1 MTKLAGVAANFT
13 RDLEQNYALI
23 ESLVQQAR
31 AEGVDFM
38 VLPEAAIG
46 GYLSSLGNHG
56 DTAKTTSKSLP
67 PAIRLDGPEIARIQ
81 EIVGDLLIAIGF
93 CELDDDGETRY
104 NAAAVLDGKNVYGT
118 YRKVH
123 QPLGEGMSYSPG
135 SGYDVFDTPVGRVG
149 LQICYDKAFPEA
161 ARIMALKGA
170 QIIAS
175 LSAWPAARTA
185 TAENLQDD
193 RWTYRFNLFDAARAL
208 DNQVFWIASNQSGTF
223 GSLRYVGNA
232 KVVDSRWKHLGDNT
246 SRQWN
251 GGSGRRCRCPRS
263 ARCVA
268 ACSTSATAG
277 PTCTASSPTPMLT
290 VRANGRSWL
299 MPEMTF
305 DVRWPDGRVQRCY
318 SPSLVMHDHLTAGSN
333 YTVEEFVDKSRRA
346 LHEASERVRA
356 KFGFACTSAAWTT
369 EEITSAASEFPPMA
383 TIRVVAMQPGLD
395 AS

>member
-1 MTKLAGVAANFT
+1 MTKLAAVAANFT
-13 RDLEQNYALI
+13 RDLGQNYALI
-23 ESLVQQAR
+23 ESLAQQAR
-31 AEGVDFM
+31 EQGVDFL

-56 DTAKTTSKSLP
+56 DTVKSTSKSLP

-81 EIVGDLLIAIGF
+81 ELVGDLLIAIGF

-104 NAAAVLDGKNVYGT
+104 NAAAVLDGHRIYGT

-123 QPLGEGMSYSPG
+123 QPLGEGMSYSAG
-135 SGYDVFDTPVGRVG
+135 SDYDVFDTPVGRVG

-170 QIIAS
+170 QVIAS

-232 KVVDSRWKHLGDNT
+232 KVVDPGGNT
-246 SRQWN
+246 LATTLL
-251 GGSGRRCRCPRS
+251 GSGMAVADVDFDGTFRAMRAGMFHLRDRRPDVYGPVVES
-263 ARCVA
+263 G
-268 ACSTSATAG
+268 AG
-277 PTCTASSPTPMLT
+277 QWQELSHA
-290 VRANGRSWL
+290 
-299 MPEMTF
+299 
-305 DVRWPDGRVQRCY
+305 
-318 SPSLVMHDHLTAGSN
+318 
-333 YTVEEFVDKSRRA
+333 
-346 LHEASERVRA
+346 
-356 KFGFACTSAAWTT
+356 
-369 EEITSAASEFPPMA
+369 
-383 TIRVVAMQPGLD
+383 
-395 AS
+395 

>member
-1 MTKLAGVAANFT
+1 MTKLAAVAANFT

-23 ESLVQQAR
+23 DSLAR
-31 AEGVDFM
+31 EARDAGVDFM

-56 DTAKTTSKSLP
+56 DTVKTTTRSLP
-67 PAIRLDGPEIARIQ
+67 PAIRVDGPEIARVQ
-81 EIVGDLLIAIGF
+81 QIVGDLVVAIGF
-93 CELDDDGETRY
+93 CELDADGETRY
-104 NAAAVLDGKNVYGT
+104 NAAAVLDGTRVYGT

-123 QPLGEGMSYSPG
+123 QPLGEGMSYSAG
-135 SGYDVFDTPVGRVG
+135 SDYDVFDTPVGRVG

-232 KVVDSRWKHLGDNT
+232 KVVDPGGNVLAT
-246 SRQWN
+246 TLL
-251 GGSGRRCRCPRS
+251 GSGMAIADVDVDGTFRAMRAGMFHLRDRRPD
-263 ARCVA
+263 VY
-268 ACSTSATAG
+268 G
-277 PTCTASSPTPMLT
+277 P
-290 VRANGRSWL
+290 
-299 MPEMTF
+299 
-305 DVRWPDGRVQRCY
+305 
-318 SPSLVMHDHLTAGSN
+318 
-333 YTVEEFVDKSRRA
+333 
-346 LHEASERVRA
+346 
-356 KFGFACTSAAWTT
+356 
-369 EEITSAASEFPPMA
+369 
-383 TIRVVAMQPGLD
+383 VVAEGVAQWQEL
-395 AS
+395 AHA